1 MKSVIEDVIE
11 RTEIPEDCAEEAVR
25 ATFAAIEDGLR
36 RGEPVRVRGFGVF
49 EAVTVRGRPGWNF
62 AVGKRMPGP
71 SQEKRTVKFRPG
83 TRVLRAVE
91 GRE

>member
-1 MKSVIEDVIE
+1 MKSVIENVIE
-11 RTEIPEDCAEEAVR
+11 RTEIPEDCVEEAVR

-62 AVGKRMPGP
+62 RTGEALPAMA
-71 SQEKRTVKFRPG
+71 KRTVKFRPG
-83 TRVLRAVE
+83 ARVLRAVE